1 MNPKTYTSNSW
12 WKNLRAA
19 SSELRKET
27 NGFTLIDVMFAITI
41 VGLLAA
47 MAIPLLARAQGSYQK
62 SKEAAGISDPDA
74 IPAPVA
80 PPASTHVEFPWEVIL
95 GVGIGAIIFVGFV
108 VAIVRLSKRV
118 INEKNLTQKNIEGWK
133 SLEADHKAVIS
144 EWMDYEM
151 DIIKTIDFPMLSD
164 MAEPVTVAFHQAMK
178 TAQLHAPKTMKGLGS
193 VPFGTS
199 DYAKAVRE
207 LETAWKIA
215 ESKAR
220 LSSWSMFDL
229 DEKKRL
235 QKAKDLLALALDSGA
250 TTAERQISY
259 KAAMKTLK
267 GLIEVPKKTLV
278 AIEEKNMLKL
288 AA

>member
-1 MNPKTYTSNSW
+1 MNPKFYSNTRG
-12 WKNLRAA
+12 KTLI
-19 SSELRKET
+19 SSLNELRKT
-27 NGFTLIDVMFAITI
+27 NNGFTLIDVMIGITI
-41 VGLLAA
+41 
-47 MAIPLLARAQGSYQK
+47 IPIILILILSFTGILSGT
-62 SKEAAGISDPDA
+62 KEEPIEKEDT
-74 IPAPVA
+74 PVS
-80 PPASTHVEFPWEVIL
+80 PPTTHVEFPWEVIL
-95 GVGIGAIIFVGFV
+95 GVGIGAVIFVGFI
-108 VAIVRLSKRV
+108 VAIVRMSKRV
-118 INEKNLTQKNIEGWK
+118 INEKNLAQKNIEGWK
-133 SLEADHKAVIS
+133 SLEEDHKAVIS
-144 EWMDYEM
+144 EWMAYET

-164 MAEPVTVAFHQAMK
+164 MAEPVTIAFHQAMK
-178 TAQLHAPKTMKGLGS
+178 NAQLHAPKNMKSMGS
-193 VPFGTS
+193 VPFGAS

-278 AIEEKNMLKL
+278 AIEEKTMLKL